1 MSGYENYYY
10 PSVVRNVS
18 VAGYVWGLDE
28 ERKPAAIVQISHGMA
43 EHMARYDGFARFL
56 NRHGILVVGK
66 DHVGHGLTAPELADC
81 GYFGP
86 INYQNILIADMH
98 TQQKEM
104 QARYPGVPYFLFG
117 HSMGSF
123 LVREYITI
131 YGKELSGAVIC
142 GSGDTSKVAISGA
155 RALVDIL
162 ALVRGQRYRSSFINN
177 LMFGSFNKRIENP
190 RTKFDWLSRDEKI
203 VDAYIADE
211 KCGFLFTLNGF
222 AHMLLNIARVSLPQ
236 AFDET
241 PKSLPLLLISGG
253 QDPTGDYG
261 RALDSLMK
269 KYKRAGL
276 ADVEGK
282 LYPEDR
288 HELLNELNA
297 EVVMSDIVSWIER
310 HCDE

>member
-1 MSGYENYYY
+1 MSRFENYHY
-10 PSVVRNVS
+10 PSVVKGVS
-18 VAGYVWGLDE
+18 VAGYVWNLDGE
-28 ERKPAAIVQISHGMA
+28 HKPAAIVQISHGMA
-43 EHMARYDGFARFL
+43 EHMARYDGFACFL
-56 NRHGILVVGK
+56 NHYGILVVGK

-81 GYFGP
+81 GYLGP
-86 INYQNILIADMH
+86 INYRGPLIEDMH

-123 LVREYITI
+123 LVREYITL

-142 GSGDTSKVAISGA
+142 GSGDMNKVAISGA
-155 RALVDIL
+155 RAFVDIL
-162 ALVRGQRYRSSFINN
+162 ALLRGQHQRSSFINN

-190 RTKFDWLSRDEKI
+190 RTNFDWLSHDEKI
-203 VDAYIADE
+203 VDAYMADE

-222 AHMLLNIARVSLPQ
+222 AHLLLNIARVSLPQ
-236 AFDET
+236 TFEET
-241 PKSLPLLLISGG
+241 PKGLPILIISGG

-261 RALDSLMK
+261 RALHSLVK

-288 HELLNELNA
+288 HELLNELDA
-297 EVVMSDIVSWIER
+297 KIVMSDIASWIGR
-310 HCDE
+310 HRDE